1 MQIQMI
7 PIGQPEQIFKDTA
20 KVFVV
25 IEQAVRNEVVEGVRF
40 MSVYPPAPPNSRY
53 VRTGILRRSWNFK
66 VVTGG
71 GRIEGVVGSQ
81 SNIAPYNEEVQGS
94 PQGNIFRDI
103 GWRNTDDLQKQID
116 TKFADKV
123 QAEISKYFD

>member
-40 MSVYPPAPPNSRY
+40 MSVYPTKPVGSRY
-53 VRTGILRRSWNFK
+53 RRTGKLRGSWHFK
-66 VVTGG
+66 MATGG
-71 GRIEGVVGSQ
+71 GRIEGTVASQ
-81 SNIAPYNEEVQGS
+81 SNIAPYNEEVQGVG
-94 PQGNIFRDI
+94 QEQIFRQI
-103 GWRNTDDLQKQID
+103 GWRNVDGLQKEFD